1 MTTKPDPASL
11 IDTSKMSEGE
21 RAALEMAEDSRDWR
35 AISGFAGAL
44 FTGAP
49 DFRRLCPF
57 PEQPA
62 EDRAEGD
69 RFLEKLGAFLRDRC
83 DPDEIDRS
91 GEIPEEVIAGLAKLG
106 AFGIKIPRDYGG
118 LGLSQ
123 TNYSRSAML
132 LGGLCGNIT
141 ALLSAH
147 QSIGVPQPLIVF
159 GTDEQKAKYLPLCA
173 AGGISAFA
181 LTERDVGSDPA
192 RMETEAV
199 REGDHWVLNGEKIWC
214 TNGLKARCI
223 IVMART
229 PQPDKPNATTAFIV
243 ETDWPGVEIVTRCHF
258 MGLRALY
265 NGVMHFRNVRV
276 PHANVVD
283 REGKGLKV
291 ALTTLNTGRLT
302 LPAACVGAM
311 KRCWEIAGGWSRER
325 IQWGQA
331 IGKHAAIAGKLADMV
346 ADTFATEAMVR
357 YVSALVDADKSADIR
372 IEAAMA
378 KLWGTEAAWRVINDT
393 MQVRGGRGYETADSL
408 ARRGESPDPVERLL
422 RDCRINT
429 IFEGSSE
436 IMRLFIAR
444 EAVDPHL
451 RRGAGALD
459 TRLPMMERARAALKA
474 AAFYAWWYPSRYVP
488 LPAHIP
494 SGLDRALVREM
505 RGIARRSR
513 RLSRAVFHA
522 MVRYGP
528 KLDRRQLLL
537 GRLVDAG
544 TELFAMACACSRAA
558 AEPAAADDPPSPEAV
573 EIARFLCARG
583 RRRIDILFRDLR
595 KAPDD
600 QGYRLAQSHLK
611 MEKR

>member
-21 RAALEMAEDSRDWR
+21 RAALEMAEESRDWR

-62 EDRAEGD
+62 EDRNEGD

-91 GEIPEEVIAGLAKLG
+91 GEIPDEVIAGLAGLG
-106 AFGIKIPRDYGG
+106 AFGIKIPREFGG

-123 TNYSRSAML
+123 TNYSRAAML
-132 LGGLCGNIT
+132 LGWHCGNIT

-159 GTDEQKAKYLPLCA
+159 GTNEQKRKYLPLCA

-192 RMETEAV
+192 RMQTEAV
-199 REGDHWVLNGEKIWC
+199 REGDYWVLNGEKIWC
-214 TNGLKARCI
+214 TNGLKARSI

-243 ETDWPGVEIVTRCHF
+243 ETGWPGVEIVVRCHF

-265 NGVMHFRNVRV
+265 NCVMHFRNVRV
-276 PHANVVD
+276 PHANVVHQ
-283 REGKGLKV
+283 EGKGLKV

-311 KRCWEIAGGWSRER
+311 KRCLEIAAGWSAER

-331 IGKHAAIAGKLADMV
+331 IGKHAAIASKLADMA
-346 ADTFATEAMVR
+346 ADAFATEAMVR

-378 KLWGTEAAWRVINDT
+378 KLWGTEAAWRVISDT
-393 MQVRGGRGYETADSL
+393 MQVRGGRGYETAGSL
-408 ARRGESPDPVERLL
+408 ARRGESPDPVERML
-422 RDCRINT
+422 RDSRINT

-444 EAVDPHL
+444 EAMDPHL
-451 RRGAGALD
+451 RRGARALD
-459 TRLPMMERARAALKA
+459 SRLPLMERARAGLKA
-474 AAFYAWWYPSRYVP
+474 AAFYAWWYPSRYLP
-488 LPAHIP
+488 LPARVP
-494 SGLDRALVREM
+494 SGMDPALVRDM
-505 RGIARRSR
+505 RGIARKSR

-537 GRLVDAG
+537 GRLVDLG
-544 TELFAMACACSRAA
+544 TELFAMSCACSRAA
-558 AEPAAADDPPSPEAV
+558 SEPAGADDPSSRQAI

-583 RRRIDILFRDLR
+583 RRRIDALFRDVR
-595 KAPDD
+595 KAPDG
-600 QGYRLAQSHLK
+600 QGYRLAQRLLK
-611 MEKR
+611 TEKC